1 MQTGSIS
8 VQSENIFPII
18 KKFLYSEHEIF
29 LRELISNAIDATSK
43 LKTIAAKGEFKD
55 ELGDLTIH
63 VDVDADAKT
72 ITIRDRG
79 IGMTEAE
86 VHKYLNEVAFSSAEG
101 FLKKYKDEASIIG
114 HFGLGF
120 YSAFMV
126 ADKVE
131 VITKSYKKTPKAVH
145 WTCEGDPK
153 FTLDKHAR
161 KERGT
166 DIILHVSEDAL
177 EFLDKARIDG
187 MLHKYCQFLPIP
199 IQFGTK
205 TETTYEGEGDDR
217 KEIKE
222 EVANVVNN
230 TDPAWNIKPA
240 KLKEEDYK
248 EFYNELYPMS
258 TPPLFWIHLNIDYPF
273 NLTGILY
280 FPKIG
285 NNFELQKNKIKLYSN
300 QVYVTDDVKEIVP
313 EFLTLL
319 HGVIDSPDIPLNV
332 SRSYLQGDTNV
343 RKITSYISKKVA
355 DKLKDLYKK
364 KEDEYI
370 AKWDDIG
377 VFVKYGMLS
386 DEKFHDRGMKFALLK
401 NVHDEFTTIDLYK
414 EKVKEN
420 QTDKYDRIVMLYTP
434 NAQEHTTYIKD
445 AEARG
450 YDVLVFDHVID
461 NHFIQHLEQKLGD
474 VTFVRVDS
482 DVPENLVQKDEEAE
496 SVLSEKEQEKV
507 KGLFEGA
514 LGEENKSRI
523 QMKALSPTA
532 HPVVIT
538 KPEFMR
544 RMMEMQAMQGMENN
558 GMPDMYNV
566 VVNSN
571 HPLVAEKLVNMRS
584 ADKKEKFAIYLYNLA
599 RLNQHMLKG
608 EELSEFIEESI
619 EFLK

>member
-1 MQTGSIS
+1 MQTGTIS

-18 KKFLYSEHEIF
+18 KKFLYSEQEIF
-29 LRELISNAIDATSK
+29 LRELISNAIDATTK
-43 LKTIAAKGEFKD
+43 LKTLSSKGDFSG

-63 VDVDADAKT
+63 LEIDAEAKT
-72 ITIRDRG
+72 ITIKDRG

-86 VHKYLNEVAFSSAEG
+86 VKKYLNQVAFSSATD

-120 YSAFMV
+120 FSAFMV

-131 VITKSYKKTPKAVH
+131 VITKSYKKTPKAAH
-145 WTCEGDPK
+145 WTCEGDPQY
-153 FTLDKHAR
+153 TLDVHTR

-166 DIILHVSEDAL
+166 DIILHITDDAS
-177 EFLDKARIDG
+177 EFLEKGRIDG
-187 MLHKYCQFLPIP
+187 LLHKYCQFLPVP

-205 TETTYEGEGDDR
+205 SETTYEGEGDDR
-217 KEIKE
+217 KEIVTE
-222 EVANVVNN
+222 MPNVINN
-230 TDPAWNIKPA
+230 TDPAWKKKPA
-240 KLKEEDYK
+240 KLSEEDYK
-248 EFYNELYPMS
+248 NFYRELYPMS
-258 TPPLFWIHLNIDYPF
+258 TPPLFWIHLNIDFPF
-273 NLTGILY
+273 HLTGILY

-285 NNFELQKNKIKLYSN
+285 NNFELQKNKIQLYSN
-300 QVYVTDDVKEIVP
+300 QVYVTDDVKDIVP

-332 SRSYLQGDTNV
+332 SRSYLQGDSSV

-370 AKWDDIG
+370 EKWDDIG
-377 VFVKYGMLS
+377 LFVKYGMIS
-386 DEKFHDRGMKFALLK
+386 DEKFYDRALKFALLK
-401 NVHDEFTTIDLYK
+401 NVNAEYSTIEAYK

-434 NAQEHTTYIKD
+434 DAKAHTTYIKA
-445 AEARG
+445 AEDRG
-450 YDVLVFDHVID
+450 YNVLVFDHMID
-461 NHFIQHLEQKLGD
+461 NHFIQHLEQKMGD

-496 SVLSEKEQEKV
+496 SVLSEKEQDKV
-507 KGLFEGA
+507 KGLFEEA
-514 LGEENKSRI
+514 LGEADKSKI
-523 QMKALSPTA
+523 QLKPLSPTA

-544 RMMEMQAMQGMENN
+544 RMMEMQAMQGAGAE
-558 GMPDMYNV
+558 GMPEMFNV

-571 HPLVAEKLVNMRS
+571 HPLIAEKLVNMRS
-584 ADKKEKFAIYLYNLA
+584 AEKKEKFATYLYNLA
-599 RLNQHMLKG
+599 RLNQSMLQG

>member
-1 MQTGSIS
+1 MQTGTIS

-18 KKFLYSEHEIF
+18 KKFLYSEQEIF

-43 LKTIAAKGEFKD
+43 LKTLAAKGEFKG

-63 VDVDADAKT
+63 IDIDADAKT

-79 IGMTEAE
+79 IGMSEAE
-86 VHKYLNEVAFSSAEG
+86 VHKYLNEMAFSSAED

-126 ADKVE
+126 SDKVE
-131 VITKSYKKTPKAVH
+131 VITKSYKKSPKAIL

-153 FTLDKHAR
+153 FTLDKHDR

-166 DIILHVSEDAL
+166 DIVLHLSEDAM
-177 EFLDKARIDG
+177 EFLDNERIGG

-199 IQFGTK
+199 IQFGMK
-205 TETTYEGEGDDR
+205 TETTFEGEGDDR
-217 KEIKE
+217 KEMNT
-222 EVANVVNN
+222 EVPNIINN
-230 TDPAWNIKPA
+230 SDPAWNKKPA
-240 KLKEEDYK
+240 KLKEVDYK
-248 EFYNELYPMS
+248 AFYNELYPAS
-258 TPPLFWIHLNIDYPF
+258 TPPLFWIHLNIDFPF
-273 NLTGILY
+273 HLTGILY

-285 NNFELQKNKIKLYSN
+285 NNFELQKNKIQLYSN

-332 SRSYLQGDTNV
+332 SRSYLQGDSNV

-370 AKWDDIG
+370 SKWDDIG

-401 NVHDEFTTIDLYK
+401 NVRDEHMTIDAYR
-414 EKVKEN
+414 EKVKET
-420 QTDKYDRIVMLYTP
+420 QTDKHDRVVMLYTP

-445 AEARG
+445 AEAKG

-482 DVPENLVQKDEEAE
+482 DIPENLVQKDEEAE

-507 KGLFEGA
+507 KGFFEEA
-514 LGEENKSRI
+514 LGEEHKSKI
-523 QMKALSPTA
+523 QLKALSPTA

-544 RMMEMQAMQGMENN
+544 RMMEMQMMQGMENN
-558 GMPDMYNV
+558 GMPEMYNV

-571 HPLVAEKLVNMRS
+571 HPLIAEKLVNMRS
-584 ADKKEKFAIYLYNLA
+584 AEKKEKFATYLYNLA
-599 RLNQHMLKG
+599 RLNQNMLKG